1 MYGFVYIWR
10 DKKHNR
16 FYIGSHWGTI
26 DDGYVCSST
35 WMKRSYLRRP
45 GDFKRKIISM
55 VYTSKY
61 DLLTE
66 EHKWLSC
73 IKNEEMGTRYYNLT
87 NHLNGH
93 WMTDSN
99 KSLSV
104 KQKISNAKRKF
115 WDSDES
121 NIMREHLSIK
131 SKENGS
137 KPPSRAGKIPW
148 NKGLTKDTDPRVNA
162 LSMAVSKPKRKH
174 AKPKSEATKQLAR
187 ENMKRIWAER
197 KEGT

>member
-187 ENMKRIWAER
+187 ENMKRKFDR
-197 KEGT
+197 KSF

>member
-1 MYGFVYIWR
+1 
-10 DKKHNR
+10 
-16 FYIGSHWGTI
+16 
-26 DDGYVCSST
+26 
-35 WMKRSYLRRP
+35 
-45 GDFKRKIISM
+45 M

-137 KPPSRAGKIPW
+137 KPPSRKGKSSW

-174 AKPKSEATKQLAR
+174 TKPKSEATKQLAR